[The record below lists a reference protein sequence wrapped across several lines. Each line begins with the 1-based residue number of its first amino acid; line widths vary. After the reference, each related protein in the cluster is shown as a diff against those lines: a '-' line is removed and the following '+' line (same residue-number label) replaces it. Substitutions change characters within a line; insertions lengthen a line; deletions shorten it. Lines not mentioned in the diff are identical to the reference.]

1 MEYTQVKAKDLKKH
15 GKLQKNGDLH
25 LTEGVYTTF
34 NPLDNNNLAIKIKKE
49 KKETNELIN
58 ETEI

>member
-1 MEYTQVKAKDLKKH
+1 MNYTQVKSKDLKKH

-34 NPLDNNNLAIKIKKE
+34 NPLLDNRLTEKWRKE
-49 KKETNELIN
+49 VKETNELIN
-58 ETEI
+58 S